1 MESLVIPCVTKS
13 SPQDSLSL
21 LSFSSLSLLKSAQSG
36 RKSNICS
43 VAWHPAKNVAAF
55 CDLTGHWGLVHEVRA
70 ETAAGGEAA
79 KEDTKDMEASGTEHR
94 GFACTKTPRRAV
106 FYEKYFSTQ
115 KTFLTDPV

>member
-70 ETAAGGEAA
+70 ETAAAGEA
-79 KEDTKDMEASGTEHR
+79 S
-94 GFACTKTPRRAV
+94 
-106 FYEKYFSTQ
+106 
-115 KTFLTDPV
+115 